1 MVEILFR
8 RLSHNADLP
17 LPAYESLGAAGLDLR
32 AAIAPNEPLVLAP
45 RQRALVPTGLAMSMP
60 QGFEAQI
67 RPRSGLAAKH
77 GITVLNAPGTV
88 DSDYRGEVKVL
99 LVNLGEADFTILRG
113 DRIAQMVLARVEHAA
128 IGEVGSL
135 DETRRGEGGFG
146 STGLSETRP

>member
-8 RLSHNADLP
+8 RLSHNSDLP

-32 AAIAPNEPLVLAP
+32 AAIVPHEPLVLAP
-45 RQRALVPTGLAMSMP
+45 GRRVLVPTGLAMSMP

-113 DRIAQMVLARVEHAA
+113 DRIAQMVLARVVHAD
-128 IGEVGSL
+128 IVEVGSL
-135 DETRRGEGGFG
+135 DETLRGEGGFG
-146 STGLSETRP
+146 STGLSETRS

>member
-8 RLSHNADLP
+8 RLSHNVDLP

-32 AAIAPNEPLVLAP
+32 AAIAPHEPLVLAP
-45 RQRALVPTGLAMSMP
+45 GRRVLVPTGLAMSLP

-88 DSDYRGEVKVL
+88 DSDYRGEVKVIL
-99 LVNLGEADFTILRG
+99 ANLGTEPFQVVRG
-113 DRIAQMVLARVEHAA
+113 ERIAQLVPAPVQRAA
-128 IGEVGSL
+128 FALVDDL
-135 DETRRGEGGFG
+135 DDTVRGTGGFG
-146 STGLSETRP
+146 STGR